1 MIDERT
7 LPDHL
12 DAAVAGVTPDLHRI
26 AAGAERRGRRLRLR
40 RRVAALATTCAVTAA
55 VVGGVGWLSS
65 ETIRGTAPRPDPAV
79 TPTPKATLG
88 ADVPQ
93 PATGR
98 ATVAAL
104 AELLQR
110 GGPGTA
116 SDFAGD
122 HTRPGALAR
131 RRQLVTVG
139 SLRWTPPGAEASV
152 PVRVEV
158 QDGWGR
164 GHAAEFSCADP
175 ARMSCTVRQQGRRVV
190 VSYELHN
197 GAAVDRYVDVWS
209 PERGL
214 RVQVATSNARGI
226 GTDPTVVLDQPPLT
240 AAELRAIAL
249 DPVWGPTIPQRYVAA
264 GQDLPSYDG

>member
-1 MIDERT
+1 VIDERT

-12 DAAVAGVTPDLHRI
+12 DAAVAGASPDLHRI
-26 AAGAERRGRRLRLR
+26 AVGAERQGRRLRLR
-40 RRVAALATTCAVTAA
+40 RRVAALAATSALTAA
-55 VVGGVGWLSS
+55 VVFGVGWMSS
-65 ETIRGTAPRPDPAV
+65 ETVRGTVPAPDPVA
-79 TPTPKATLG
+79 TPTEKATLG
-88 ADVPQ
+88 DDVPQ

-104 AELLQR
+104 AELLHR
-110 GGPGTA
+110 GQPGTA

-122 HTRPGALAR
+122 HTRPGALVR
-131 RRQLVTVG
+131 GQQLVTVG
-139 SLRWTPPGAEASV
+139 SLHWTPSGADASV

-164 GHAAEFSCADP
+164 GRASEFRCTDP
-175 ARMSCTVRQQGRRVV
+175 ARVSCTVSQQGRRVV
-190 VSYELHN
+190 VSYELHT
-197 GAAVDRYVDVWS
+197 GDAVDRFVDVWV

-214 RVQVATSNARGI
+214 RIQVATSNARAI
-226 GTDPTVVLDQPPLT
+226 GTDPTVVLDEPPLT

-264 GQDLPSYDG
+264 GQELPSYDG

>member
-110 GGPGTA
+110 GGP
-116 SDFAGD
+116 AGG
-122 HTRPGALAR
+122 PCSSSAR
-131 RRQLVTVG
+131 
-139 SLRWTPPGAEASV
+139 
-152 PVRVEV
+152 
-158 QDGWGR
+158 
-164 GHAAEFSCADP
+164 
-175 ARMSCTVRQQGRRVV
+175 GRR
-190 VSYELHN
+190 S
-197 GAAVDRYVDVWS
+197 
-209 PERGL
+209 
-214 RVQVATSNARGI
+214 
-226 GTDPTVVLDQPPLT
+226 
-240 AAELRAIAL
+240 
-249 DPVWGPTIPQRYVAA
+249 
-264 GQDLPSYDG
+264 

>member
-88 ADVPQ
+88 A
-93 PATGR
+93 
-98 ATVAAL
+98 
-104 AELLQR
+104 ELLQR

-131 RRQLVTVG
+131 GRQLVTVG

>member
-131 RRQLVTVG
+131 GRQLVTVG

-197 GAAVDRYVDVWS
+197 GATVDRYVDVWS

>member
-1 MIDERT
+1 M
-7 LPDHL
+7 
-12 DAAVAGVTPDLHRI
+12 
-26 AAGAERRGRRLRLR
+26 
-40 RRVAALATTCAVTAA
+40 C
-55 VVGGVGWLSS
+55 
-65 ETIRGTAPRPDPAV
+65 IRDR
-79 TPTPKATLG
+79 
-88 ADVPQ
+88 
-93 PATGR
+93 
-98 ATVAAL
+98 
-104 AELLQR
+104 
-110 GGPGTA
+110 
-116 SDFAGD
+116 
-122 HTRPGALAR
+122 
-131 RRQLVTVG
+131 
-139 SLRWTPPGAEASV
+139 
-152 PVRVEV
+152 
-158 QDGWGR
+158 
-164 GHAAEFSCADP
+164 FSCADP